1 LWKLFAEA
9 CQLLLVTHLS
19 VVNSETGEAILEI
32 AEPDKSANDSPL
44 QWRFE
49 NPCSGSRFVWTMCVA
64 EDTDVDADIIYRYV
78 YRLLKSTSQKVEQMR
93 MRNDVPEMATS
104 TVAEG
109 VTVAEIRLPISPKTL
124 EAV

>member
-1 LWKLFAEA
+1 
-9 CQLLLVTHLS
+9 

-32 AEPDKSANDSPL
+32 AEPEKSANDSPL

-93 MRNDVPEMATS
+93 MRNEVPEMATS